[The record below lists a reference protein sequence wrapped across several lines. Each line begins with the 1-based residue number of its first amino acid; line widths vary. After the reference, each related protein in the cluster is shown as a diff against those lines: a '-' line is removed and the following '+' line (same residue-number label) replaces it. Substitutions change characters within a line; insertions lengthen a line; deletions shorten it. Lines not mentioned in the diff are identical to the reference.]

1 MFLPESRH
9 EEMFFDINLRRGS
22 KETEREL
29 TISGSNWS
37 PQSSANH
44 WLASSFLILV
54 VCQHI
59 VYGKSTKV
67 KSRFSRNSHEAPKY
81 LLYMDLSF
89 TYTG

>member
-37 PQSSANH
+37 P
-44 WLASSFLILV
+44 
-54 VCQHI
+54 
-59 VYGKSTKV
+59 G
-67 KSRFSRNSHEAPKY
+67 APNPQPI
-81 LLYMDLSF
+81 
-89 TYTG
+89 TG